1 MDLSMCQ
8 HIRIGA
14 NNKNGESYLGSSYK
28 PGIATKII
36 HKNGEPPEISKIG
49 SLKIGSR

>member
-14 NNKNGESYLGSSYK
+14 NNKNGDGSLGSLYK

-36 HKNGEPPEISKIG
+36 HKNGEPSEISKIG
-49 SLKIGSR
+49 SVKIGSI